1 MSPGSLALFHRYEGV
16 LRDAALDFSAHQPLP
31 DALRM
36 EVDARYAVYYAPF
49 DHLNAAAPL
58 VLVGLSPGR
67 YQALVALETA
77 RSELLAG
84 HSAAVAAAAAKSAA
98 SWSGP
103 IRGHLVRM
111 LDFLGVAERLGIAS
125 TAELWTT
132 RTDLVQFS
140 AALRYPV
147 FAGGKNY
154 NGGGVARSALL
165 LDQIDTYFA
174 AECAALTHALFI
186 PLGATAQ
193 FACDRMAASGR
204 LDAGRIVAGLPHP
217 SGANAERVA
226 YFLGQKPREA
236 LSAVTRPEPIDAAR
250 EAALRHVAAW
260 RP

>member
-1 MSPGSLALFHRYEGV
+1 MALFHRYEEV
-16 LRDAALDFSAHQPLP
+16 LRDAALDFSAYQPLP
-31 DALRM
+31 DVLRM
-36 EVDARYAVYYAPF
+36 AADARHEVYYAPF
-49 DHLNAAAPL
+49 DHLNAGAPL

-77 RSELLAG
+77 RSALLAG
-84 HSAAVAAAAAKSAA
+84 HGATAALVAAKSAA

-111 LDFLGVAERLGIAS
+111 LDFLGVAARLKIAS

-165 LDQIDTYFA
+165 LEQIDTYFA
-174 AECAALTHALFI
+174 AECEALAHALFI

-193 FACDRMAASGR
+193 FACERMVASGR
-204 LDAGRIVAGLPHP
+204 LDADRIVAGLPHP

-226 YFLGQKPREA
+226 YFLRQKPREA

-250 EAALRHVAAW
+250 EAALRHIASW